1 MYKMLSSAQIQEIA
15 RRNGINPY
23 YQEKDYLQNIFLL
36 NLYQKGKD
44 LVFKGGTCLKLAYNY
59 PRFSEDLD
67 FNSTL
72 KPEKI
77 SILVRKTLHSFRF
90 LGIKYEFMKEE
101 LFEDSYTSKIRFY
114 GPFHSGRIESTNSI
128 QIDAGK
134 RDRVLLEPE
143 WILVNSPYPDIPK
156 YLVLAMKQEEILLE
170 KIRALSERGMPRDLF
185 DVWSM
190 LNSDVKLQREILEKK
205 LGTIELKLKIPH
217 EKKYERDMG
226 NLLATFPP
234 YRQVIRDIKVS
245 LKI

>member
-23 YQEKDYLQNIFLL
+23 YQEKDYLLNILL
-36 NLYQKGKD
+36 FNLYKKEKD
-44 LVFKGGTCLKLAYNY
+44 LIFKGGTCLKLAYNY

-72 KPEKI
+72 KPKKI
-77 SILVRKTLHSFRF
+77 SILVRKTLQYFRF
-90 LGIKYEFMKEE
+90 LGIKYEFMREE

-114 GPFHSGRIESTNSI
+114 GPFYSGRIESTNSI
-128 QIDAGK
+128 QIDAGR
-134 RDRVLLEPE
+134 RDPVILEPE
-143 WILVNSPYPDIPK
+143 WILVNPPYPDVPK
-156 YLVLAMKQEEILLE
+156 YLVLVMRQEEILTE

-190 LNSDVKLQREILEKK
+190 LNSDVELRKEILEKK
-205 LGTIELKLKIPH
+205 QGRRELKLKIPS
-217 EKKYERDMG
+217 KKEYDRDMG

-234 YRQVIRDIKVS
+234 YKQVIEDIAGS